1 MTTKTPAPA
10 PVKKPA
16 AKCNKK
22 QWCKI
27 MQLMLDGIEIGSRPK
42 GFDTF
47 EIWDTKTM
55 KLIFVGVM
63 YRRKSG
69 PSDKGVVLT
78 FCPWCR
84 AQLLP
89 AKYRKKS
96 VKA

>member
-1 MTTKTPAPA
+1 MASKTQAPAPA
-10 PVKKPA
+10 KKSP

-22 QWCKI
+22 KWCST
-27 MQLMLDGIEIGSRPK
+27 MQLMLDGITPESRPK

-47 EIWDTKTM
+47 EIWNLKTM
-55 KLIFVGVM
+55 KLIFVGVL
-63 YRRKSG
+63 YRRVSG

-84 AQLLP
+84 AQLIP
-89 AKYRKKS
+89 SKYRKKP